1 MSGEAKQIFSEV
13 GTDSVSWAPAGA
25 AATDSVTAN
34 AWYRARFDL
43 PPSSQQRLL
52 RGPPAPPAQL
62 AHALKL
68 PAGSVNKVG
77 LACIVALY
85 YRSSAVC
92 HTHEHIRCLCF

>member
-1 MSGEAKQIFSEV
+1 MSGEAKEIFSEA

-25 AATDSVTAN
+25 AATDSATAN

-43 PPSSQQRLL
+43 PPQQRLL
-52 RGPPAPPAQL
+52 RGPPPAQL

-77 LACIVALY
+77 LAHIVALY

-92 HTHEHIRCLCF
+92 HTRKHIRCLCF